1 MDTPT
6 CNIWVKIPK
15 ETPVGNTGYYETGL
29 KAAYQKELQE
39 VHETGCSLV
48 DEETDSSFQNNQC
61 YSSSPSLCFCQAQL
75 GWQAELLLR

>member
-6 CNIWVKIPK
+6 CNTWVKIPK
-15 ETPVGNTGYYETGL
+15 ETPVGNIGYCEYGL
-29 KAAYQKELQE
+29 KAAYWKEFQE
-39 VHETGCSLV
+39 ICEIGGSLV
-48 DEETDSSFQNNQC
+48 DGETDSSFQNNQC